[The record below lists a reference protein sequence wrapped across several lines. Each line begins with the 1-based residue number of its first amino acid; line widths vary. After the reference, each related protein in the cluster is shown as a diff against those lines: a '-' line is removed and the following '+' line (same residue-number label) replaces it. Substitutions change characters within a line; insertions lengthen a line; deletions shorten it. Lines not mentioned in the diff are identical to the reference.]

1 MGGNKTD
8 GVVSAKQK
16 DKAADTPSNTDEQQ
30 QATSQVVADVQTT
43 DEAKT
48 PVTDPPEL
56 TEGQVTEQ
64 SLAAKEESQISK
76 TAISETQDNKKS
88 VEQKDVKPKKS
99 PVTKKVTETPKQ
111 TDAQVKTPEKNPF
124 ELRIKNN
131 GRRRLLQFCGVF
143 LESGQT
149 TTVTLKNQ
157 LEVDHVKDTLRQF
170 NELAGRND
178 LVVEEA
184 E

>member
-1 MGGNKTD
+1 MAGKKTVGNKAANTTE
-8 GVVSAKQK
+8 
-16 DKAADTPSNTDEQQ
+16 KAAIPSSTE
-30 QATSQVVADVQTT
+30 ATSQQP
-43 DEAKT
+43 T
-48 PVTDPPEL
+48 P
-56 TEGQVTEQ
+56 QVTEE
-64 SLAAKEESQISK
+64 AKDKLLFADDSGYLDE
-76 TAISETQDNKKS
+76 
-88 VEQKDVKPKKS
+88 VKGKFP
-99 PVTKKVTETPKQ
+99 
-111 TDAQVKTPEKNPF
+111 KNPF

-143 LESGQT
+143 LESGKT

-178 LVVEEA
+178 LVVEEG

>member
-1 MGGNKTD
+1 MAGK
-8 GVVSAKQK
+8 KQAEG
-16 DKAADTPSNTDEQQ
+16 KAANTTEKAANPSNTEATPQQ
-30 QATSQVVADVQTT
+30 PTPQVA
-43 DEAKT
+43 
-48 PVTDPPEL
+48 
-56 TEGQVTEQ
+56 
-64 SLAAKEESQISK
+64 
-76 TAISETQDNKKS
+76 
-88 VEQKDVKPKKS
+88 
-99 PVTKKVTETPKQ
+99 
-111 TDAQVKTPEKNPF
+111 NPF

-143 LESGQT
+143 LESSQT

-178 LVVEEA
+178 LVVEEG